1 MKGKQPLWPEGVMKN
16 HIQPAAKRA
25 GIIKHVTW
33 HTFRHTFS
41 TLLLENGEDIKTAQ
55 SLLRH
60 ANPNI
65 TLGIYAH
72 AIDKKKR
79 SAQSKVVQ
87 MMLPNRQ
94 GKPEEVTA

>member
-1 MKGKQPLWPEGVMKN
+1 MKN
-16 HIQPAAKRA
+16 HIQPAAERA
-25 GIIKHVTW
+25 GITKHITW
-33 HTFRHTFS
+33 HSFRHTFS
-41 TLLLENGEDIKTAQ
+41 TLLVGNGEDVKTAQ

-72 AIDKKKR
+72 AIDQKKR

-87 MMLPNRQ
+87 LVAPK
-94 GKPEEVTA
+94 GKPDGATA